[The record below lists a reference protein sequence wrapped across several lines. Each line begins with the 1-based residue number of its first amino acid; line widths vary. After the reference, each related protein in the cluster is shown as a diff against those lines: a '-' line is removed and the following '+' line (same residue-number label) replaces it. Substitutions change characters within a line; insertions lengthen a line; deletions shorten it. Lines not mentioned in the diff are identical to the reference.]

1 MNCDSQI
8 STLEVRLS
16 LPKLLEHLA
25 SDSSKLSLS
34 VEIPFSQKKLLLPMF
49 YPIAGSSSYPMTGW
63 YSIKILAPIQWN
75 HVKECDTLFKRWL
88 QLLSC
93 SLTMCL
99 CYFSHHQEVAS
110 ILCPTKY
117 ERTLWQILTPN
128 MALSSSIH
136 QEDLQ
141 FMCYPLGTPNQDH
154 FVITGMK
161 ILRETEK
168 AEENLRLSVD
178 SGDRECTF
186 GHI

>member
-1 MNCDSQI
+1 
-8 STLEVRLS
+8 
-16 LPKLLEHLA
+16 
-25 SDSSKLSLS
+25 
-34 VEIPFSQKKLLLPMF
+34 
-49 YPIAGSSSYPMTGW
+49 
-63 YSIKILAPIQWN
+63 
-75 HVKECDTLFKRWL
+75 
-88 QLLSC
+88 
-93 SLTMCL
+93 
-99 CYFSHHQEVAS
+99 
-110 ILCPTKY
+110 
-117 ERTLWQILTPN
+117 

-178 SGDRECTF
+178 SGDREFTF